1 MITYAW
7 VCAVIRL
14 FKVEILTLLNF
25 LRCDHCLQR
34 QVSRDES
41 WLDVACDGEEG
52 RRQEGG
58 GGWGAWGTGGG
69 GEEHAYS
76 QNKKGKKWI
85 QDCRGGGQ
93 PDKTGRRCGT
103 ESLASSDFQDIK
115 IGLATIA
122 ELHYELPR
130 KLLSLPP
137 LMKFMKLFLLPFA
150 PRPNPARLSAPF
162 PAYTTRLTHCT
173 HACVNPKGPDYEA
186 IIDAPLPLSLSAT
199 ANAPSVRPLAALPLN
214 MEMHEYICCC
224 RIWNNLVF
232 LLLLSW
238 FSSVG
243 GRKTGN
249 GHKSL
254 SS

>member
-1 MITYAW
+1 METGRRGRLRSIRNRRGRRRT
-7 VCAVIRL
+7 RL
-14 FKVEILTLLNF
+14 FAKQKREKMNTR
-25 LRCDHCLQR
+25 LR
-34 QVSRDES
+34 
-41 WLDVACDGEEG
+41 
-52 RRQEGG
+52 
-58 GGWGAWGTGGG
+58 G
-69 GEEHAYS
+69 GER
-76 QNKKGKKWI
+76 QL
-85 QDCRGGGQ
+85 
-93 PDKTGRRCGT
+93 DKTGRRCGT

-162 PAYTTRLTHCT
+162 PAYTTRLTLCT
-173 HACVNPKGPDYEA
+173 HACANPKGPDYET

-224 RIWNNLVF
+224 KI
-232 LLLLSW
+232 
-238 FSSVG
+238 
-243 GRKTGN
+243 
-249 GHKSL
+249 
-254 SS
+254 

>member
-1 MITYAW
+1 M
-7 VCAVIRL
+7 
-14 FKVEILTLLNF
+14 KVGLMS
-25 LRCDHCLQR
+25 H
-34 QVSRDES
+34 
-41 WLDVACDGEEG
+41 AMG
-52 RRQEGG
+52 RRDGDRKEGEAEEHEEQEGEG
-58 GGWGAWGTGGG
+58 KNTLIRKT
-69 GEEHAYS
+69 
-76 QNKKGKKWI
+76 KKGKNEYKTA
-85 QDCRGGGQ
+85 GGGQ

-162 PAYTTRLTHCT
+162 PAYTTPLTHCT
-173 HACVNPKGPDYEA
+173 HACANPKGPDYEA

-224 RIWNNLVF
+224 RI
-232 LLLLSW
+232 
-238 FSSVG
+238 
-243 GRKTGN
+243 
-249 GHKSL
+249 
-254 SS
+254 